1 MYITY
6 IYRNVADTILYTKKT
21 ILGANIGKCRI
32 VVTQNRCVCVRERIY
47 NVYIYTKLTFENIFV
62 HIYIIYT
69 HEYSTPKTFMLVC
82 FVCIDSCSFCEPLR
96 FSKFFLE
103 KMEKMEKMLTFEKF
117 SSGKFFHIYEL
128 NPFLDHFASNFVNL
142 T

>member
-1 MYITY
+1 MCVCVCVCVCVCSLALSVPL
-6 IYRNVADTILYTKKT
+6 VADTIVYTKKT
-21 ILGANIGKCRI
+21 ILGAKIGKCRI

-82 FVCIDSCSFCEPLR
+82 FFCIDSCSFCEPLR
-96 FSKFFLE
+96 FSKKKLE
-103 KMEKMEKMLTFEKF
+103 KMEKMPPFEKNFEWKIF
-117 SSGKFFHIYEL
+117 SYI
-128 NPFLDHFASNFVNL
+128 
-142 T
+142 